1 MKKAKNVLFLNQ
13 IPSRFIENKS
23 FDLNISCLP
32 LIKSNPIDFNVS
44 DLNPDIPWV
53 FTSKNA
59 VDSIGNVTFSKKIFS
74 IGKSTASQLK
84 NCLIPSESNARSLAK
99 LILNEKENEVL
110 FICGSRRRDE
120 LPNLL
125 KKEGVNVKELIVYET
140 KFLNKNVNLHGI
152 DALVFMSP
160 SSVMAYAEN
169 NEFKDLSI
177 FAIGTTTAQ
186 TLKDLNQEVIISCQ
200 ANINSLI
207 NTIKKHFE

>member
-84 NCLIPSESNARSLAK
+84 NCLIPSESNAKSLAK

>member
-1 MKKAKNVLFLNQ
+1 MHM
-13 IPSRFIENKS
+13 
-23 FDLNISCLP
+23 IS
-32 LIKSNPIDFNVS
+32 
-44 DLNPDIPWV
+44 
-53 FTSKNA
+53 
-59 VDSIGNVTFSKKIFS
+59 
-74 IGKSTASQLK
+74 Q
-84 NCLIPSESNARSLAK
+84 ESNAKSLAK